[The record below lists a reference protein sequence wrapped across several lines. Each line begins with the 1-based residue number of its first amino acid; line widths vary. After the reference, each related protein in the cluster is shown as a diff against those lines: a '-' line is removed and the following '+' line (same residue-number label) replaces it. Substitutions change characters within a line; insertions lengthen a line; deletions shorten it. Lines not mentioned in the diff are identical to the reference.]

1 MKVPRSNPW
10 SAMTDERVTY
20 ALKLLMVV
28 VLAFYAGEFVI
39 EFLARIRAVVYIL
52 IGSIFLAY
60 LIFPGVQRLRR
71 RMPLLVAILVVYAL
85 ILVAFALAVFF
96 IVPRI
101 VGDIGALIRY
111 YPALVDRLN
120 AMVYDPH
127 DPITSRL
134 PDWMRREIAQVPA
147 ELAVWVRV
155 HGFETFGHLLYV
167 LVGTFAAVA
176 TFIIVPLITAY
187 LLLDLD
193 GLKQGLASLVP
204 EDRWRAALALLA
216 DVDGVIGG
224 FIRGQLIV
232 ALMVGGLITLALTLL
247 HVHYAFLLGL
257 LAAVGDLIP
266 YVGAVLAFIPAFVS
280 AWLTNGWINALL
292 VAGAFAVIFEVEGHL
307 IAPNVVS
314 KQVSLSPFV
323 VLLALLIGAE
333 LGGLFGMVIAVPI
346 AGVLR
351 VLALRVFRPSQ
362 PNEVPPT
369 GE

>member
-1 MKVPRSNPW
+1 MRDPRLNPW
-10 SAMTDERVTY
+10 SSMTDERVTFV
-20 ALKLLMVV
+20 LKLLMVV
-28 VLAFYAGEFVI
+28 VLAFYAGEFVL

-60 LIFPGVQRLRR
+60 LVYPAVQRLRR
-71 RMPLLVAILVVYAL
+71 RMPLLIAILLVYAL
-85 ILVAFALAVFF
+85 ILVAFALAMLFVVPH
-96 IVPRI
+96 IVA
-101 VGDIGALIRY
+101 DIGALIRH
-111 YPALVDRLN
+111 YPELVARLN
-120 AMVYDPH
+120 GLIYDPN

-134 PDWMRREIAQVPA
+134 PDWMRRQIAQVPT
-147 ELAVWVRV
+147 ELALWVRV
-155 HGFETFGHLLYV
+155 HGFETFGHLIYV

-193 GLKQGLASLVP
+193 HLKQGFASLLP
-204 EDRWRAALALLA
+204 EDRWHAALALMA

-266 YVGAVLAFIPAFVS
+266 YVGAVLAFIPAFTS
-280 AWLTNGWINALL
+280 AWLTNGWINALV
-292 VAGAFAVIFEVEGHL
+292 VAAAFAVIYEVEGHL

-314 KQVSLSPFV
+314 KQVSLSPFI
-323 VLLALLIGAE
+323 VLLALLVGAE
-333 LGGLFGMVIAVPI
+333 LGGLFGMLIAVPI

-362 PNEVPPT
+362 PNEVRPSDR
-369 GE
+369 